1 MNQQVSIAPE
11 NALLGAQGL
20 VGQGM
25 VLEMPHAPMA
35 IVVGLQNIEH
45 TSDARVP
52 PPGPKRE
59 GRQGSKRCG
68 HGGFGS
74 GGGLVLA
81 YHCISSVLGR
91 RAGACLSRAL
101 GLPVRLCTSY

>member
-74 GGGLVLA
+74 GGVSCSLTTASRVCWVAVQVLA
-81 YHCISSVLGR
+81 
-91 RAGACLSRAL
+91 
-101 GLPVRLCTSY
+101 